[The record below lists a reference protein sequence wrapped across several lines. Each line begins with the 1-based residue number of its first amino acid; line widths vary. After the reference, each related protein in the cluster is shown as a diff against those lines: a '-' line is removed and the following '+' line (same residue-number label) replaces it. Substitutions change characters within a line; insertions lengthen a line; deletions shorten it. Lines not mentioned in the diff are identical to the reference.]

1 MSRIKI
7 LSPKVERYGI
17 IVSVPLNQKVL
28 LVTGLDIYEA
38 EENFIKKRDNAIEY
52 DKKVEL
58 DRVRAL
64 LNFAACCGAQLEKM
78 NKEGDELFITL
89 SFYSQENLADFEENM
104 VIAISSSMM
113 K

>member
-17 IVSVPLNQKVL
+17 IVSVPMNQKVL
-28 LVTGLDIYEA
+28 LVKGLDISEA
-38 EENFIKKRDNAIEY
+38 EESFIKKRDNAIEH
-52 DKKVEL
+52 DQKVEL

-64 LNFAACCGAQLEKM
+64 LKFAACCGAQLEKM
-78 NKEGDELFITL
+78 NKKDDILFITL

-104 VIAISSSMM
+104 AMAVSSSMM